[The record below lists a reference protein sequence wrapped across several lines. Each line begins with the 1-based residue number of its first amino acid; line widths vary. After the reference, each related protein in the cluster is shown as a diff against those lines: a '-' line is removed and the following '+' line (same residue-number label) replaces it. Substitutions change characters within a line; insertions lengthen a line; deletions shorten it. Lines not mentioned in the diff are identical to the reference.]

1 MNLTHTDRLS
11 ALTVPELRKLAAQ
24 FDIAGRSKMRKAEL
38 VSALASHDQI
48 DLHFGI
54 EDIAPEQQTRFAEA
68 TASTPAPSEGQTI
81 RERLAELPT
90 RELREIAASLA
101 ISHRSG
107 MVREQLIAALAGH
120 PTTPA
125 ILPAPADSHGA
136 PAHSCEGCGHPDH
149 FDSAPADLVAE
160 PAPREQGFGVTTVSI
175 NGGESR
181 WPERFDTI
189 AAAKREVRYMTRGV
203 TSTWRVWI
211 TGPGGARVVMGT
223 RGGYNATGKGWIWRS
238 VR

>member
-1 MNLTHTDRLS
+1 MNRTETARETLAQHTV
-11 ALTVPELRKLAAQ
+11 AELRDLAREAG
-24 FDIAGRSKMRKAEL
+24 IVGRSRMRKAEL
-38 VSALASHDQI
+38 VEALLPTTPAD
-48 DLHFGI
+48 
-54 EDIAPEQQTRFAEA
+54 EA
-68 TASTPAPSEGQTI
+68 TPAPSEGQTI

-125 ILPAPADSHGA
+125 ILPAPADS
-136 PAHSCEGCGHPDH
+136 PE
-149 FDSAPADLVAE
+149 
-160 PAPREQGFGVTTVSI
+160 PREQGFGVTTVSI
-175 NGGESR
+175 NGGEST

-203 TSTWRVWI
+203 TSVWRVWI

-223 RGGYNATGKGWIWRS
+223 RDGYNATGKGWVWRS

>member
-24 FDIAGRSKMRKAEL
+24 FGIAGRSKMRKAEL
-38 VSALASHDQI
+38 VSALAEVPT
-48 DLHFGI
+48 I
-54 EDIAPEQQTRFAEA
+54 ETTLALGVGDEPSPAPA
-68 TASTPAPSEGQTI
+68 APSEGQTI
-81 RERLAELPT
+81 RERLDQLPT

-120 PTTPA
+120 PTIPA
-125 ILPAPADSHGA
+125 ILPAPADS
-136 PAHSCEGCGHPDH
+136 PE
-149 FDSAPADLVAE
+149 
-160 PAPREQGFGVTTVSI
+160 PREQGFGVTTVSI
-175 NGGESR
+175 NGGEST

-203 TSTWRVWI
+203 TSVWRVWI

-223 RGGYNATGKGWIWRS
+223 RGGYNATGKGWVWRS